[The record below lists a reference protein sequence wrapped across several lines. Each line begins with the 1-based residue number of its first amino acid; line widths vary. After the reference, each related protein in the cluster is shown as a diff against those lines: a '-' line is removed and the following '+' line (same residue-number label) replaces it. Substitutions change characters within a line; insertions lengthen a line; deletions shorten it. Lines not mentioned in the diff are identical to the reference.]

1 MVLMFS
7 GAFGRILGGRLG
19 DSIGALPAYMLM
31 SLGQTISVV
40 WFPHITNEVFLYGLA
55 VFFGFTYS
63 GVMSCILVCTRMMV
77 SAGFAAR
84 AMSITSFFGWIG
96 MGLGGYLGGRL
107 FELQGSY
114 TTSFTFAMVMGFIN
128 VFILSLFALHIRSAR
143 RHQTQHSL

>member
-55 VFFGFTYS
+55 VFFGF
-63 GVMSCILVCTRMMV
+63 
-77 SAGFAAR
+77 
-84 AMSITSFFGWIG
+84 
-96 MGLGGYLGGRL
+96 MGLWVHGGN
-107 FELQGSY
+107 GS
-114 TTSFTFAMVMGFIN
+114 
-128 VFILSLFALHIRSAR
+128 
-143 RHQTQHSL
+143 

>member
-107 FELQGSY
+107 FDFQGSY